1 VFAVGPDGKKCAV
14 QCKRY
19 TQSVGPATVREL
31 AGSRELHQCDS
42 ALLVTTTSLT
52 TAAEQTAESLGID
65 VIDGNHL
72 TALHLERISR
82 K

>member
-1 VFAVGPDGKKCAV
+1 MFAIGPDGKRCAV

-19 TQSVGPATVREL
+19 KKSVGPETLREL
-31 AGSRELHQCDS
+31 AGSKELHKCES

-52 TAAEQTAESLGID
+52 AAAQQTAEQLNID

-72 TALHLERISR
+72 AALHLE
-82 K
+82 KG